1 MQTQTLTFGGSTVTL
16 ESEGTHADRLVQQLL
31 ANIAPDRSA
40 PDRGSSWTLRLVS
53 QQGRPAHLF
62 SGACTA
68 TLQPLGETTAEQVLG
83 HLCYRL
89 AAGSQGGVLFH
100 AAGAC
105 HAGQGW
111 LLPGKVGAGK
121 TTLAAWLVASHYTY
135 LSDELVFVANGSL
148 QMQGFSRPLNLRAGG
163 LAALQAA
170 TSLVVEDNT
179 AAKDANTL
187 VAPHYIGP
195 GKVSDQAMLCAILF
209 PHYAANCTFSCT
221 PLSQAEAGLALM
233 ECLINARN
241 LPNHGFTEV
250 TRLARHLPAYRLTYS
265 NFEQL
270 HPWFLA
276 AEKPCG
282 KFLEAACWPQPQRCT
297 AITL

>member
-16 ESEGTHADRLVQQLL
+16 DSEGTHADRLVQQLL

-40 PDRGSSWTLRLVS
+40 PDRDSSWTLRLVS
-53 QQGRPAHLF
+53 QQGGPVHLF

-100 AAGAC
+100 AAGLC

-111 LLPGKVGAGK
+111 LLPGKMGAGK

-148 QMQGFSRPLNLRAGG
+148 QLQGFSRPLNLRAGG
-163 LAALQAA
+163 LAALQA
-170 TSLVVEDNT
+170 
-179 AAKDANTL
+179 
-187 VAPHYIGP
+187 P
-195 GKVSDQAMLCAILF
+195 
-209 PHYAANCTFSCT
+209 
-221 PLSQAEAGLALM
+221 
-233 ECLINARN
+233 
-241 LPNHGFTEV
+241 
-250 TRLARHLPAYRLTYS
+250 
-265 NFEQL
+265 
-270 HPWFLA
+270 
-276 AEKPCG
+276 
-282 KFLEAACWPQPQRCT
+282 
-297 AITL
+297 